1 MIIFIPLGGI
11 GDRFKKSGYTEP
23 KALIKI
29 FDKPMLYYLLDNL
42 NLDDVDFV
50 CIPYN
55 NEYSFYNFENTI
67 MYDYPNFKFKF
78 IKLEH
83 NTEGAAETINIG
95 LKYIG
100 DIDQPVLC
108 LDGDNFYTCDI
119 IKLWDSKNMIF
130 TFNDLNDKSIYS
142 YVNVENN
149 RVIDIIEKEKISN
162 NACSGA
168 YGFSSSKQLL
178 KYTQKILDNKI
189 KQKGEYYTS
198 TIIKEMIKD
207 HIVFYNSNIDTNN
220 YFCLGTPAQ
229 VDYFCDNYPR

>member
-1 MIIFIPLGGI
+1 MIIIIPLGGI

-29 FDKPMLYYLLDNL
+29 LGKPMLYYLLDNL
-42 NLDDVDFV
+42 KLEDVDFV

-55 NEYSFYNFENTI
+55 KEYSFYNFENTLQH
-67 MYDYPNFKFKF
+67 DYPNVEFKF
-78 IKLEH
+78 IKLEN

-100 DIDQPVLC
+100 DIDKPVLC
-108 LDGDNFYTCDI
+108 LDGDNFYTSDI
-119 IKLWDSKNMIF
+119 IQLWGSKNMIF
-130 TFNDLNDKSIYS
+130 TFNDSTDTSIYS
-142 YVNVENN
+142 YVNVQDD

-178 KYTQKILDNKI
+178 KYTQNILDNKI

-198 TIIKEMIKD
+198 TIIREMIKD
-207 HIVFYNSNIDTNN
+207 HVFYNSNININN
-220 YFCLGTPAQ
+220 YYCLGTPAQ
-229 VDYFCDNYPR
+229 VNYFCDNYHK